1 MYKET
6 EEERELRRKKIL
18 NELNTFIIS
27 NISYTKYLETLGN
40 INDLDSFCNVEKLQ
54 VIYASFMMMLWKDE
68 YIKKDKS
75 RLISTLSDELL
86 DDIVSIVAEQRND
99 NSWKIGDLIFE
110 NNYDVI
116 DVIKNKL
123 AHGDYIINENYL
135 ELDIDKK
142 KGYILIDNLVDFT
155 NELAVKWEKIKSKGE
170 NIQNFVTVKIPSK
183 DLKGKIN
190 NFKDVNKYLKYLG
203 YLELSDKPYPGYE
216 RNREY
221 TETIEEFTSSLIS
234 NMNGKNPNYIDVLK
248 MYLLSMQK
256 LGIDLNIKSTPANML
271 PNYEKVLECFR
282 KNKTFYREE
291 NLEKQINYLAYTLYE
306 KNNNIAPKKNITE
319 GIISNQKFLIELAKD
334 NQTSLVDLLN
344 AKDKVS
350 LPEKSKLDKSIL
362 TSYLVGFY
370 VVYIYGLD
378 EIYTADERDHID
390 KIYNHKMFDFSK
402 LDLSSIKPNILSID
416 KDFSCFNA
424 QLNKNIQTNKINLDK
439 YYKLRRD
446 AISIRKKIDEYKNS
460 PEKDLSKLK
469 NALKKQNEMISK
481 ALYEYSANKMKI
493 HFEEEFIKNDF
504 EKYKENRSIIEHIRN
519 SISHGNVK
527 INYIGGY
534 GSREDSTIYFQ
545 DRDNERI
552 TFEAELSTKEFTTL
566 ITGKNI
572 KEVCGYLD
580 TNTQNYNKEI
590 MNEEKEINIIP
601 KQKYK
606 RL

>member
-190 NFKDVNKYLKYLG
+190 NFKDLK
-203 YLELSDKPYPGYE
+203 
-216 RNREY
+216 
-221 TETIEEFTSSLIS
+221 F
-234 NMNGKNPNYIDVLK
+234 
-248 MYLLSMQK
+248 
-256 LGIDLNIKSTPANML
+256 
-271 PNYEKVLECFR
+271 F
-282 KNKTFYREE
+282 
-291 NLEKQINYLAYTLYE
+291 
-306 KNNNIAPKKNITE
+306 
-319 GIISNQKFLIELAKD
+319 
-334 NQTSLVDLLN
+334 
-344 AKDKVS
+344 
-350 LPEKSKLDKSIL
+350 
-362 TSYLVGFY
+362 
-370 VVYIYGLD
+370 
-378 EIYTADERDHID
+378 
-390 KIYNHKMFDFSK
+390 
-402 LDLSSIKPNILSID
+402 
-416 KDFSCFNA
+416 
-424 QLNKNIQTNKINLDK
+424 
-439 YYKLRRD
+439 
-446 AISIRKKIDEYKNS
+446 
-460 PEKDLSKLK
+460 
-469 NALKKQNEMISK
+469 
-481 ALYEYSANKMKI
+481 
-493 HFEEEFIKNDF
+493 
-504 EKYKENRSIIEHIRN
+504 
-519 SISHGNVK
+519 
-527 INYIGGY
+527 
-534 GSREDSTIYFQ
+534 
-545 DRDNERI
+545 
-552 TFEAELSTKEFTTL
+552 
-566 ITGKNI
+566 
-572 KEVCGYLD
+572 
-580 TNTQNYNKEI
+580 
-590 MNEEKEINIIP
+590 
-601 KQKYK
+601 
-606 RL
+606 

>member
-6 EEERELRRKKIL
+6 EEERELRRRKIL
-18 NELNTFIIS
+18 NELNSFMIS

-68 YIKKDKS
+68 YIKKDNSK
-75 RLISTLSDELL
+75 LISTLSDELL
-86 DDIVSIVAEQRND
+86 DDIVSIVAEQNHD
-99 NSWKIGDLIFE
+99 NTWKIGDIKFE

-123 AHGDYIINENYL
+123 AHGDYIIEDNYL

-155 NELAVKWEKIKSKGE
+155 NELAIKWEKIKSKGE
-170 NIQNFVTVKIPSK
+170 NVQNFVTVKIPSK
-183 DLKGKIN
+183 ELKGKMN
-190 NFKDVNKYLKYLG
+190 NFKDVEKYINYLG
-203 YLELSDKPYPGYE
+203 YLELSDKPYLGYE

-221 TETIEEFTSSLIS
+221 TEIIEEFTNSLIS
-234 NMNGKNPNYIDVLK
+234 NMNGKNPNYADVLK
-248 MYLLSMQK
+248 MYLISMEK
-256 LGIDLNIKSTPANML
+256 LGIDLDIKSTPAKML
-271 PNYEKVLECFR
+271 PNYEKVLECFK
-282 KNKTFYREE
+282 KNKAFYREE
-291 NLEKQINYLAYTLYE
+291 SLEKQINYLAYTLYE
-306 KNNNIAPKKNITE
+306 KNNVIAPKKNITE

-334 NQTSLVDLLN
+334 SEASLPDLLN

-390 KIYNHKMFDFSK
+390 KIYEHKMFDFSK
-402 LDLSSIKPNILSID
+402 LDLSAIKPNILSID
-416 KDFSCFNA
+416 KDFDCFNA
-424 QLNKNIQTNKINLDK
+424 QLNKNIQTNKLNLDK
-439 YYKLRRD
+439 YYKLRKD
-446 AISIRKKIDEYKNS
+446 MISIKNKLEEYKDNK
-460 PEKDLSKLK
+460 EKDTTKLK
-469 NALKKQNEMISK
+469 NALKKQKELLQDTIS
-481 ALYEYSANKMKI
+481 EYSNNKMKI
-493 HFEEEFIKNDF
+493 RFEEEFIKNDF
-504 EKYKENRSIIEHIRN
+504 DKYKENRSIIEHIRN

-552 TFEAELSTKEFTTL
+552 TFEAELTTSEFTTL

-572 KEVCGYLD
+572 KEVCEYLD
-580 TNTQNYNKEI
+580 TNTKNYNSD
-590 MNEEKEINIIP
+590 NYSDEKEINIIP
-601 KQKYK
+601 LQKYK